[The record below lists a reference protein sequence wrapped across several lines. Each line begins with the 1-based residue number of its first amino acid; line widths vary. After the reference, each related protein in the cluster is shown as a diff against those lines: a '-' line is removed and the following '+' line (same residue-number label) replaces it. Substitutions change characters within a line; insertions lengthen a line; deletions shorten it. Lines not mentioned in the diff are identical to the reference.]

1 MSTLST
7 EKPQSKAGVSANL
20 SIDDLKRL
28 ANRMRIEIVKMIGA
42 AGSGHPGGS
51 LSEVELLAALYFRV
65 LRHDPKNPN
74 WPERDRFILSKGHG
88 CPALY
93 VTMAEAGYF
102 DRSLLGTLRKLGSP
116 LQGHPDKRMLPSLE
130 ASTGSLGQGLSIG
143 IGCALAAK
151 LDRRDY
157 HTFVMVGDGEIEE
170 GQNWE
175 AAMFAGFHKL
185 DNLTLIV
192 DYNHQQLDGF
202 LKDILDPAPL
212 KEKFAAFGW
221 DAVEIDGHDFNAVI
235 PALERARAN
244 RGDKPTAII
253 ADTIKGKGVSF
264 MENNP
269 KWHGVAPK
277 KEEVE
282 AAVKELESA
291 ADARR

>member
-1 MSTLST
+1 MTDRTAPSVD
-7 EKPQSKAGVSANL
+7 E
-20 SIDDLKRL
+20 LKRI
-28 ANRMRIEIVKMIGA
+28 ARRMRVNLVRMIGA

-51 LSEVELLAALYFRV
+51 LSEVELLIALYFRV
-65 LRHDPKNPN
+65 MRHDAKNPN
-74 WPERDRFILSKGHG
+74 LPDRDRFILSKGHG

-93 VTMAEAGYF
+93 ATYAEAGYI
-102 DRSLLGTLRKLGSP
+102 DPALLSTLRKLGSP
-116 LQGHPDKRMLPSLE
+116 LQGHPDKRMLPVLE
-130 ASTGSLGQGLSIG
+130 ASTGSLGQGISIG

-185 DNLTLIV
+185 NNLTVIV

-212 KEKFAAFGW
+212 REKFAAFGW
-221 DAVEIDGHDFNAVI
+221 NAVEIDGHDFGQVI
-235 PALERARAN
+235 PTLEKARAN
-244 RGDKPTAII
+244 KSDKPTAII

-282 AAVKELESA
+282 AALKELMPKELMPSGT
-291 ADARR
+291 DGRN